1 MAVRKNQSRLT
12 RDEWR
17 SFIEAIDATH
27 GMGIPAPRY
36 RDFVRVHI
44 DGMTTAEGMRWGVH
58 TMLEMGMIGR
68 NFLAWHRQYLI
79 QLERR
84 LQLVSPNVAIP
95 FWDWT
100 KDRSIPT
107 ALSGRSLLQRWG
119 VTRERVFDASV
130 LPTNRNITVLNANTT
145 FRAFQAEL
153 EGLHGLAHNAVGGT
167 MATAASPADPLFWLH
182 HAFVDRLWAR
192 WQAGPRGAAPPNV
205 NERLLPA
212 RAFGFPMFGNRVSS
226 VLDIRAL
233 GYEYA

>member
-12 RDEWR
+12 PDEWR
-17 SFIEAIDATH
+17 SLIDAIDATH

-44 DGMTTAEGMRWGVH
+44 DAMTTAEGMRWGVH
-58 TMLEMGMIGR
+58 TMLDMGMVGR
-68 NFLAWHRQYLI
+68 NFLAWHRQYLV

-84 LQLVSPNVAIP
+84 LQVVRPNVAIP

-100 KDRSIPT
+100 KDRNIPA
-107 ALSGRSLLQRWG
+107 ALSRRSLLQRWG
-119 VTRERVFDASV
+119 VTRERIFDASV
-130 LPTNRNITVLNANTT
+130 LPTNRNINVLNANTT

-153 EGLHGLAHNAVGGT
+153 EGLHGLVHNAVGGT

-192 WQAGPRGAAPPNV
+192 WQASPQGASPSNV

-212 RAFGFPMFGNRVSS
+212 RVFGFPLFGNRVSS